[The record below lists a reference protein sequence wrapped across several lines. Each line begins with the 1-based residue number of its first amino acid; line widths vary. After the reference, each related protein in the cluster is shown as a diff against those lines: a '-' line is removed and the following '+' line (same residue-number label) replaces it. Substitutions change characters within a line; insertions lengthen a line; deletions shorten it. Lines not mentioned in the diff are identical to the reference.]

1 MSYIYDILLNFNKNL
16 IEYFEWEDTDNIKYV
31 KKIMLFKTTTD
42 VIRDIA
48 NYEVLLDSSFT
59 GNIPKYDINNSR
71 EEGKICLLTDEN
83 IVIGLLIKNN
93 KVEFIS
99 RLLLDE
105 EYDALETAS
114 HITTTRINY
123 KKLKQRNRDKSN
135 LTRKELTIK
144 QNLLQKIEVLYKNK
158 KVEELKYLYYEY
170 TNKENK
176 NIDYIYNYLKNSLT
190 NFDKNHINLYNILN
204 MSNIN
209 LD

>member
-1 MSYIYDILLNFNKNL
+1 MSYIYDILLNFNNDL
-16 IEYFEWEDTDNIKYV
+16 IEYFEWEDTDKIKYV
-31 KKIMLFKTTTD
+31 KKIMLFKTSTD

-59 GNIPKYDINNSR
+59 SNIPKYDMNNSR

-93 KVEFIS
+93 KVEYIS

-114 HITTTRINY
+114 HIVTTKIGY
-123 KKLKQRNRDKSN
+123 KKLKQRNRDKGN

-144 QNLLQKIEVLYKNK
+144 RNLLDKIDSLYKNK

-176 NIDYIYNYLKNSLT
+176 NIDYIYNFLKNSLT
-190 NFDKNHINLYNILN
+190 NFNDNHISLYNILN
-204 MSNIN
+204 ISNIK